1 MSVCRRNAN
10 TADMQ
15 VPLRQLRMPTRQR
28 QPLAMQ
34 IMLAVLLHAVHSEQK
49 HVSRLRRVVEQRNVA
64 GQLVLA
70 RRLDVAR
77 LDVDDE
83 LGT

>member
-34 IMLAVLLHAVHSEQK
+34 IMLAVLLHAVHSQQK
-49 HVSRLRRVVEQRNVA
+49 VLPRLRRLVA
-64 GQLVLA
+64 
-70 RRLDVAR
+70 
-77 LDVDDE
+77 E
-83 LGT
+83 